1 MLEKILNAEG
11 TERLSEKEL
20 KSINGGNYPPGIC
33 GYLPN
38 GKPIKCQM
46 NKKVTE
52 KYYEKSFS
60 AAKEINGFKEQ

>member
-38 GKPIKCQM
+38 GKPIKC
-46 NKKVTE
+46 
-52 KYYEKSFS
+52 
-60 AAKEINGFKEQ
+60 